1 MAHLKDHI
9 ISMIKLKEDGFNND
23 DSNNTEAT
31 GQSRAETESETTP
44 LLNSSSE
51 NYASNMSDAEI
62 KKAGLNVIIAESGA
76 NLSVGQRQLLCL
88 ARVLLK
94 PSKILVLD
102 EATAAVDFQTDKF
115 IQETIRTSFKD
126 KTIITIAHRIDTVM
140 NSDRILVLD
149 KGKIEEFDS
158 PAVLLKNKGLF
169 YKLCEN
175 GGYLQ

>member
-1 MAHLKDHI
+1 
-9 ISMIKLKEDGFNND
+9 MIKVKEEDGNNEP
-23 DSNNTEAT
+23 EAAEQT
-31 GQSRAETESETTP
+31 RNETESETTP
-44 LLNSSSE
+44 LLNSANE
-51 NYASNMSDAEI
+51 NYASNMSDMEI
-62 KKAGLNVIIAESGA
+62 KKAGLDVIIAESGA

-158 PAVLLKNKGLF
+158 PSVLLKNKEGLF
-169 YKLCEN
+169 YKLCQN
-175 GGYLQ
+175 GGYLN